1 MAERSYSVQYEV
13 LLSIENEG
21 YVGDESDAA
30 TPNETGAPIEKV
42 KVKRTVGLTGGISLI
57 VGTMIGSGIFA
68 SATSVSSN
76 SGSVGMTIL
85 TWTCSGVIAVCGA
98 LCYIELGLMIPESGG
113 EHAYLMKAFGDLPA
127 FLFVYT
133 SNILLNPASVAAIV
147 LATGDYI
154 VEPFYPFG
162 CVTNDKI
169 VISKLLSAWFLGM
182 FIHSISLTLLIFV
195 YLF

>member
-1 MAERSYSVQYEV
+1 MTKRSYFVQHEV
-13 LLSIENEG
+13 ELSRENKG

-30 TPNETGAPIEKV
+30 TPNENETPIAKV
-42 KVKRTVGLTGGISLI
+42 KVKRTVGLTGGISI
-57 VGTMIGSGIFA
+57 VVGTMIGSGIFA
-68 SATSVSSN
+68 SATAVSSN
-76 SGSVGMTIL
+76 SGSVGMAIL
-85 TWTCSGVIAVCGA
+85 TWACSGIIAMCGA

-113 EHAYLMKAFGDLPA
+113 ECSYLTKAFGDLPA

-133 SNILLNPASVAAIV
+133 ANILLRPASVAAIV

-162 CVTNDKI
+162 CVTDDKI

-182 FIHSISLTLLIFV
+182 FIH
-195 YLF
+195 LFP